1 MGRESRSCES
11 FWRFLP
17 DRWLVRSS
25 EFRGAAR
32 VLALGLALGLR
43 GLAPVH
49 AASPDPFD
57 RLGAFSSRL
66 ERLRLVFDGP
76 ESRVAQAHEVSIGP
90 EGGRVTF
97 RFQDGGS
104 LTLALDHGQVL
115 VGGTALGRYPA
126 GGALDLAW
134 DQLLRELGRLSTPDA
149 LDALRGW
156 HPEGLSRGEQAAIAA
171 FRDRLGA
178 VSAPS
183 DLGAA
188 AQVIPPAPDGGL
200 VIPLDDL
207 RNTARLEPLLRRAA
221 ELRGSQLRLTVP
233 NGRARLGPYGVGS
246 GERLAGHLL
255 VLHGDAQV
263 FGTVEGNVAAVDG
276 NIVVHPGGV
285 VTGDVLA
292 VSGEVRDLGGE
303 IQGEVE
309 TLALTPTPT
318 RPGPVEPARAGARE
332 RFLLNGAGVTGGV
345 VTLLLVGFGLVLF
358 ARPPL
363 EIMSDTALHSFGRS
377 FLVGLLG
384 QVLVL
389 PTFGAIIVGLVLSV
403 AGILLVPFVAIVFA
417 LLFVAALLGGFLAI
431 AHAMGE
437 TVTRRQLAQGLALR
451 HANSYRYVAVG
462 VLSLAALWY
471 AWVVFSWVPV
481 AGSLI
486 FAAAILVTW
495 LLATVGFG
503 AALLSRIGLREHF
516 AGRLIPQEALT
527 DEYLWATPQF
537 GVKAV
542 KRPEPAAR
550 SD

>member
-1 MGRESRSCES
+1 VRRSEP
-11 FWRFLP
+11 W
-17 DRWLVRSS
+17 
-25 EFRGAAR
+25 GAAR
-32 VLALGLALGLR
+32 VLALGLALAGWVP
-43 GLAPVH
+43 APVQ
-49 AASPDPFD
+49 ASSPDPFD
-57 RLGAFSSRL
+57 RAGALTSRL
-66 ERLRLVFDGP
+66 ERFRLVFDGP
-76 ESRVAQAHEVSIGP
+76 ESRIVQAHEVSIGP
-90 EGGRVTF
+90 GRGQVTF
-97 RFQDGGS
+97 RFRDSGS
-104 LTLALDHGQVL
+104 LMLALDHGQVL
-115 VGGTALGRYPA
+115 VGGALLGRYPP

-134 DQLLRELGRLSTPDA
+134 GQLLRELSRLATPDA

-156 HPEGLSRGEQAAIAA
+156 HPDGLSRGEQASVAA

-178 VSAPS
+178 LSAPT
-183 DLGAA
+183 DLGAV
-188 AQVIPPAPDGGL
+188 AQAIPPAPDGGL

-207 RNTARLEPLLRRAA
+207 RNTAHLEPLLRRAA
-221 ELRGSQLRLTVP
+221 ELQGSQLRVTVP
-233 NGRARLGPYGVGS
+233 NGRAWLGAYSVGS
-246 GERLAGHLL
+246 AERLAGHLL

-276 NIVVHPGGV
+276 NVVVHPGGV

-292 VSGEVRDLGGE
+292 VSGEVRDLGGD
-303 IQGEVE
+303 IRGEVG
-309 TLALTPTPT
+309 TLALPSALT
-318 RPGPVEPARAGARE
+318 GPAPAEPARASALE
-332 RFLLNGAGVTGGV
+332 RLLRNGAGVTGAV

-384 QVLVL
+384 EILVL
-389 PTFGAIIVGLVLSV
+389 PTFGAIVVGLVLSV
-403 AGILLVPFVAIVFA
+403 AGILLVPFVAIVLA
-417 LLFVAALLGGFLAI
+417 LLFLAALLGGFLAI

-437 TVTRRQLAQGLALR
+437 TVTRRQLAQGLSIH
-451 HANSYRYVAVG
+451 HANSYRYVAIG
-462 VLSLAALWY
+462 ILSLAALWY
-471 AWVVFSWVPV
+471 AWVGFSWVPV
-481 AGSLI
+481 AGTLI
-486 FAAAILVTW
+486 FAAATLVTW

-542 KRPEPAAR
+542 KRPEPASR